1 MIMNLLIGS
10 STLVVKLAL
19 ACSKY
24 HYWIQLID
32 RYKAVLTQLQFS
44 IAVLHSL
51 RGCAVWHFQLHILTC
66 GSLEVG
72 KVVNFNYF

>member
-44 IAVLHSL
+44 VQLHSL
-51 RGCAVWHFQLHILTC
+51 RGCVAFSTAHFNMWKFRGWEGRQ
-66 GSLEVG
+66 
-72 KVVNFNYF
+72 F